1 MIAMSDKQRIFG
13 QDGFPA
19 IALLL
24 CASLIAPAQPAVAQT
39 PPAAPLNIVIV
50 EGDGAINN
58 LRQRVVREPIVRVED
73 ENHKPVA
80 GAAVTFLLPSSGA
93 GGTFANGASLLTVT
107 TDAQG
112 RAIARGIHA
121 NNVSGKF
128 DIQVRATMGSRTG
141 SAVISQTNAVAAA
154 GAAAAGGISAKLI
167 LILVAVAG
175 GVAAGAVAATRG
187 GSNSNTTTTQSVTV
201 LTPGGPS
208 VGAPH

>member
-1 MIAMSDKQRIFG
+1 MSDEHRISG
-13 QDGFPA
+13 TRGLSLVA
-19 IALLL
+19 VTL
-24 CASLIAPAQPAVAQT
+24 CACLAVPPRPVMAAQAAA
-39 PPAAPLNIVIV
+39 AAPLNIVIV

-80 GAAVTFLLPSSGA
+80 GAAVTFLLPSGGA
-93 GGTFANGASLLTVT
+93 GGTFGNGTTLLTVT
-107 TDAQG
+107 TDAEG
-112 RAIARGIHA
+112 KAVAHGIHA

-128 DIQVRATMGSRTG
+128 DIQVRATLGPRSG
-141 SAVISQTNAVAAA
+141 SAVISQTNAAAAAA
-154 GAAAAGGISAKLI
+154 GAAAGGLSAKLI

-175 GVAAGAVAATRG
+175 AAAAGAVAATRG
-187 GSNSNTTTTQSVTV
+187 GSGTSSTTPPSVTV